1 MSSNHKKRSI
11 ILAFLGIL
19 ACLLMM
25 PPIALHA
32 AVPDGNTPSAPH
44 FNQPAPSAYHQYHCE
59 KGPQE
64 GGHSYSGFLP
74 KRSEGV
80 IARP

>member
-1 MSSNHKKRSI
+1 MLSNHKKRSI

-25 PPIALHA
+25 PPIAVHA
-32 AVPDGNTPSAPH
+32 AVPDDNAPPAALYGQKGSA
-44 FNQPAPSAYHQYHCE
+44 AYHQYHCK
-59 KGPQE
+59 KGPP
-64 GGHSYSGFLP
+64 GGLSYSGFLP
-74 KRSEGV
+74 KQSEGV